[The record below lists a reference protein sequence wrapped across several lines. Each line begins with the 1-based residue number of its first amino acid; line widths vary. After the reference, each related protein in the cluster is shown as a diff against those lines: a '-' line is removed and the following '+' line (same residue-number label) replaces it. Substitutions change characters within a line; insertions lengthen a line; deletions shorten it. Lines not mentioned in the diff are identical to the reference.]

1 MRYKIIF
8 KIILLG
14 IVFSA
19 LSCSKNNEENSIKNK
34 EKKILMNGEIVITL
48 DSEKAPLSAENFIS
62 YVNDGFF
69 DGTIF
74 HRVIPGFVVQGGGFT
89 QEMDQKKTKDP
100 VKNEADNGLSN
111 VRGSVAMARTQ
122 IVDSATS
129 QFYINLK
136 DNVMLDHKGKDDQNY
151 GYCVFGHIT
160 SGMEFVDKIAGVKTG
175 NSGFHRDVP
184 EIPVVIKSAVLGDDG
199 KTVTFT
205 IEQATE

>member
-1 MRYKIIF
+1 
-8 KIILLG
+8 
-14 IVFSA
+14 
-19 LSCSKNNEENSIKNK
+19 
-34 EKKILMNGEIVITL
+34 MNGDIVITL
-48 DSEKAPLSAENFIS
+48 DTEKAPLSAKIFIS
-62 YVNDGFF
+62 YVESGFF
-69 DGTIF
+69 NETIF

-89 QEMDQKKTKDP
+89 ADMTQKDTSDP

-136 DNVMLDHKGKDDQNY
+136 DNTMLDHRGKDDQNF
-151 GYCVFGHIT
+151 GYCVFGHVT
-160 SGMEFVDKIAGVKTG
+160 EGLELVDKIAAVSTG

-184 EIPVVIKSAVLGDDG
+184 EVPIVIKSAVVGEDG
-199 KTVTFT
+199 KSVTFT